1 MKRSLASLS
10 LVILMAFTLGCQDQQ
25 ALAELE
31 EMKAQAEVDEQS
43 KAIVRHFYEQLDAGN
58 LEVIGEV
65 LGTTCVLHYPGNVEL
80 VGPQGY
86 RDNLAPFLIG
96 LPDFQHVIEDM
107 VAVDEKVVARFKI
120 LATHE
125 GEFFGNAPT
134 GEKVTFT
141 AIGIFRVNEEKIY
154 EAWIEF
160 DALGLMQQVST
171 SSS

>member
-1 MKRSLASLS
+1 MKRWLVFLP

-25 ALAELE
+25 AIAELE
-31 EMKAQAEVDEQS
+31 EMRAQAELEEQS

-65 LGTTCVLHYPGNVEL
+65 LGPKCVLHYPGNVEL

-120 LATHE
+120 LATHD

-141 AIGIFRVNEEKIY
+141 AIGIFRVNEEKID
-154 EAWIEF
+154 EAWVEF